1 MADSESPMT
10 RRFPTRAGAYLL
22 LFALLLWGLNALY
35 HRLVLSKYILAR
47 TDRAF
52 TECRNEVEVLFLGD
66 SHVQHG
72 LDPLEIPRAF
82 NFSSQA
88 EHYALNYYKLES
100 ILAGGRGRLRTVVLP
115 VDLHSFAARTLE
127 NHYFRDPWY
136 WWRYVDYLEA
146 ARMIGDPALIGRM
159 AAAFF
164 PFLGSG
170 MDFFHPVDPDKLTP
184 QVRGFVRNLEDFS
197 RKPDHAEIA
206 RNRAHGMLSGTEM
219 MDDRLAAYF
228 GKILDL
234 AARAGLEV
242 ILVRMPVSRAY
253 YEEARRH
260 FPDVA
265 DLYNAVDS
273 MIAPYDNL
281 LSLDYQKCFFGED
294 SMFWDSDHLNA
305 AGAEYL
311 TLHLR
316 ADLLEHSLAGL
327 PDEAARAGLQE
338 DIAAIRQRIAALDR
352 KRAFAREARRIGER
366 HRAGDREAAALAE
379 AAFGRGNHDGEILL
393 VMLTAA
399 AETRDGLL
407 DPALAE
413 AVVESPMPD
422 RIAFPGG
429 RIVAVGLTADFWTT
443 DGRTTYLAVSAP
455 SDRPERPML
464 WLACDAA
471 GDALPLTAVIDGGGW
486 RFSHT
491 FLEPSRVRV
500 DLPEVPPG
508 ASWLYVVQTDKT
520 WTPPGGRD
528 NRRLGVHI
536 LPVEPETT
544 DSEKLE

>member
-1 MADSESPMT
+1 MT

-52 TECRNEVEVLFLGD
+52 AECRDEVEVLFLGD

-72 LDPLEIPRAF
+72 LDPLEIPHAF

-115 VDLHSFAARTLE
+115 VDTHSFAARTLE

-197 RKPDHAEIA
+197 RKPDRAEIA
-206 RNRAHGMLSGTEM
+206 RNRAHGMLSATEM
-219 MDDRLAAYF
+219 MDGRLAAYF

-234 AARAGLEV
+234 SARAGLEV
-242 ILVRMPVSRAY
+242 ILVRMPVSRAF

-265 DLYNAVDS
+265 GLYQAVDG
-273 MIAPYDNL
+273 MIAPYDNI
-281 LSLDYQKCFFGED
+281 LSLDYQQCFFGED
-294 SMFWDSDHLNA
+294 GMFWDSDHLNA

-311 TLHLR
+311 TLRLR

-327 PDEAARAGLQE
+327 PDEAARAGLHE

-352 KRAFAREARRIGER
+352 RRAFAREARRIGER

-379 AAFGRGNHDGEILL
+379 AAFGRGNHDGEVLL
-393 VMLTAA
+393 VMLAAA
-399 AETRDGLL
+399 AETGDGLL

-413 AVVESPMPD
+413 AVKASPAPD
-422 RIAFPGG
+422 KIAFPGG
-429 RIVAVGLTADFWTT
+429 RIAALGLTADFWTL
-443 DGRTTYLAVSAP
+443 DGRTAYLTVAAP
-455 SDRPERPML
+455 ADRPERPAL
-464 WLACDAA
+464 WLSCFAPD
-471 GDALPLTAVIDGGGW
+471 DALPLTARIDGGG
-486 RFSHT
+486 RRLTHIFRK
-491 FLEPSRVRV
+491 PSRVRV
-500 DLPEVPPG
+500 DLPEVPRG
-508 ASWLYVVQTDKT
+508 ASRLYVVRTDKT
-520 WTPPGGRD
+520 WTPPGGKD
-528 NRRLGVHI
+528 NRRLGVRI
-536 LPVEPETT
+536 APVEAGARDPGKPE
-544 DSEKLE
+544 